1 MVDREIR
8 WTPRALGD
16 RTAIFEYWY
25 HKTGSVD
32 YPVKLELLFSATLT
46 LLSAQPRIGSLFDE
60 KRNIRFAVVKDYKIY
75 YTFSD
80 HELTVLTIWDTRRNQ
95 EIFKI

>member
-1 MVDREIR
+1 MAKREIK
-8 WTPRALGD
+8 WTPRALSG

-32 YPVKLELLFSATLT
+32 YSVKLEKLFSNTLT
-46 LLSAQPRIGSLFDE
+46 LLSDQPRIGTLFDE
-60 KRNIRFAVVKDYKIY
+60 KRNIRFVVIKDYKY

-80 HELTVLTIWDTRRNQ
+80 RDVTVLTIWDTRRNQ
-95 EIFKI
+95 GTFNI